1 MITTLLRRTA
11 SVEARHACTRC
22 GAVFRPSLTHGDC
35 PVCGAVADPA
45 HHRSADGGEDRPIA
59 LAVAAM
65 AVNLL
70 VFGLVVWAVLG

>member
-11 SVEARHACTRC
+11 TVEARHACARC
-22 GAVFRPSLTHGDC
+22 GAAFRPSLTHGDC

-45 HHRSADGGEDRPIA
+45 HHRAADDGENRPVA